1 MPMVMAG
8 LLVIAMGQDETDDRQ
23 KLLEAARALLARGD
37 AKFSITTLCA
47 EAQVG
52 REIFRTHFAGKAAL
66 LAALMEPTQ
75 PTTQEPLTDSKAA
88 QEPGVPAPDAW
99 LERRLRVF
107 ERALTALEAR
117 AEATA
122 QDHARAIADMEDKLL
137 KVGLRQSEAR
147 PRTEVPEPMAEVA
160 AMLSDMPE
168 PGPVIAETPVEF
180 VEPMPERPA
189 PELLSLAPAPDVV
202 VSKEEMAGVLQ
213 VAREK
218 TRAVPEEKSPDG
230 NSRLRWLAIGGL
242 SLVALFLCIG
252 LTMGNTAGA
261 SAPDLEGSGVTHRT
275 LASGALARTVAL
287 ADSGNGHAQAQLALA
302 YLRGTGVD
310 SDAAAAARWSAAGAQ
325 SGSPQAQYLL
335 GALYNQGNGVKADP
349 AKAVEL
355 FAAAAARGNLKAMH
369 NLAIAYAQ
377 GQGTEK
383 NEAKAAEWFARAAER
398 GYVDSAFDL
407 AVLYERGEGVAQ
419 DLKQA
424 MKWYGVAAFAG
435 DQASQ
440 ARLDF
445 LRTQMKPADVKL
457 AMMAASSFAPLAP
470 LDEAN
475 SL

>member
-1 MPMVMAG
+1 
-8 LLVIAMGQDETDDRQ
+8 MGQDETDDRQ

-47 EAQVG
+47 EAGVE

-66 LAALMEPTQ
+66 LASLMEPAQ

-88 QEPGVPAPDAW
+88 PEPGVSTPDAW

-137 KVGLRQSEAR
+137 KVGLRRDETLA
-147 PRTEVPEPMAEVA
+147 RTEVPEPMAEVA
-160 AMLSDMPE
+160 AMLADMPE
-168 PGPVIAETPVEF
+168 PAPVMEEAPVEDI
-180 VEPMPERPA
+180 VEAVPERPA

-213 VAREK
+213 VARER
-218 TRAVPEEKSPDG
+218 TRLVPEERMPDG
-230 NSRLRWLAIGGL
+230 NRRLRWLAIGGL

-261 SAPDLEGSGVTHRT
+261 AAPDLEGSGVTHRT
-275 LASGALARTVAL
+275 VATGTLARTVAL
-287 ADSGNGHAQAQLALA
+287 ADAGNGHAQAQLALA

-355 FAAAAARGNLKAMH
+355 FAAAAAHGNLKAMH

-377 GQGTEK
+377 GQGTTK
-383 NEAKAAEWFARAAER
+383 DEAKAAEWFARAAER
-398 GYVDSAFDL
+398 GYIDSAFDL
-407 AVLYERGEGVAQ
+407 AVLYERGEGVTQ

-457 AMMAASSFAPLAP
+457 AMQAASSISPLAA
-470 LDEAN
+470 LDDAN